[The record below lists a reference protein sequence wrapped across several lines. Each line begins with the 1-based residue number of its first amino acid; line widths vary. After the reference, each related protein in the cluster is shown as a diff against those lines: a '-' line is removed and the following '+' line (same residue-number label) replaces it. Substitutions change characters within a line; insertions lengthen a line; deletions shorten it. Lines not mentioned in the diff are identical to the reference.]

1 MNERNEE
8 RIIVKKAIKELA
20 EVYGITGEEYENCN
34 TWYDLSRLPL
44 PESFIEK
51 HTDEINWENISRY
64 QKLSENFIEKYAGEV
79 DWWIVSCRQKLS
91 ENFIEK
97 HVDDVDWMEICIC
110 QKLSE
115 GFMEKHTDEVDWESV
130 STYQQLSET
139 FIEKHSNEIDW
150 ENISSYQKL
159 SENFIGKHV
168 DDVNWVE
175 ICIYQKLSEGF
186 IEKYADKVNWI
197 CISIYQKLSENFIRK
212 YKNELNLHDIARH
225 QVISLKFAKELGVAD
240 VFLRHNNC
248 LKPISYWKKAV
259 KNTGLYECHKDYF
272 YAYKGIRSDR
282 YSCRNFQY
290 QYLPGGTYGCFS
302 DYSNAENSF
311 GLSAWTKED
320 AEKYCNELV
329 IKVKIY
335 YEDVTAV
342 VHDGG
347 KIRCKKMTV
356 LD

>member
-8 RIIVKKAIKELA
+8 RIIVKKAIEELA
-20 EVYGITGEEYENCN
+20 EVYKITGEKYENCD
-34 TWYDLSRLPL
+34 TWYDLSCLPL

-51 HTDEINWENISRY
+51 YFTMVNWYR
-64 QKLSENFIEKYAGEV
+64 
-79 DWWIVSCRQKLS
+79 
-91 ENFIEK
+91 
-97 HVDDVDWMEICIC
+97 
-110 QKLSE
+110 
-115 GFMEKHTDEVDWESV
+115 
-130 STYQQLSET
+130 
-139 FIEKHSNEIDW
+139 
-150 ENISSYQKL
+150 ISSYQKL
-159 SENFIGKHV
+159 SENFIDKHANDVKWNWISEYQRLSESFIEKYV
-168 DDVNWVE
+168 DKVNWIDISYCQKLSESFIEKYADKVDWIA
-175 ICIYQKLSEGF
+175 ICAYQKLSEGF
-186 IEKYADKVNWI
+186 IEKYAGEVDWHYV
-197 CISIYQKLSENFIRK
+197 SIYQKLSENFIRK

>member
-1 MNERNEE
+1 MNEKNEE
-8 RIIVKKAIKELA
+8 KITVKKAIKELA

-34 TWYDLSRLPL
+34 TWYDLSRMLLP
-44 PESFIEK
+44 
-51 HTDEINWENISRY
+51 
-64 QKLSENFIEKYAGEV
+64 
-79 DWWIVSCRQKLS
+79 

-97 HVDDVDWMEICIC
+97 HSD
-110 QKLSE
+110 
-115 GFMEKHTDEVDWESV
+115 
-130 STYQQLSET
+130 
-139 FIEKHSNEIDW
+139 EIDW

-159 SENFIGKHV
+159 SQKFIGKHADNV
-168 DDVNWVE
+168 DWLE

>member
-1 MNERNEE
+1 MNEKNEE
-8 RIIVKKAIKELA
+8 KITVKKAIKELA

-34 TWYDLSRLPL
+34 TWHDLSRMPL

-64 QKLSENFIEKYAGEV
+64 QKLSKTFIEKHTDEV
-79 DWWIVSCRQKLS
+79 DWWIVSYCQKLS
-91 ENFIEK
+91 ENFI
-97 HVDDVDWMEICIC
+97 
-110 QKLSE
+110 
-115 GFMEKHTDEVDWESV
+115 EKHTDEVDWESV

-139 FIEKHSNEIDW
+139 FIEKHSDEVDW
-150 ENISSYQKL
+150 ESVSLYQKL
-159 SENFIGKHV
+159 SEKFIEKHIHKV
-168 DDVNWVE
+168 DWE
-175 ICIYQKLSEGF
+175 GISIYQKLSEGF
-186 IEKYADKVNWI
+186 IERHADKVDWYYV
-197 CISIYQKLSENFIRK
+197 SIYQKLSENFIRK
-212 YKNELNLHDIARH
+212 YKNKLNLRGVAKH
-225 QVISLKFAKELGVAD
+225 QVISKKFARKLGVAD
-240 VFLRHNNC
+240 VFLRINNC
-248 LKPISYWKKAV
+248 LKPVSYWKKAV

-311 GLSAWTKED
+311 GLSAWTKEKAID
-320 AEKYCNELV
+320 YCNELI

>member
-20 EVYGITGEEYENCN
+20 EVYGITGEKYENCN
-34 TWYDLSRLPL
+34 TWHDLSRMPL
-44 PESFIEK
+44 PENFIEK
-51 HTDEINWENISRY
+51 HTDDVEWNWISAY
-64 QKLSENFIEKYAGEV
+64 QKLSETFIEKHV
-79 DWWIVSCRQKLS
+79 VKINWISISCCQKLS

-97 HVDDVDWMEICIC
+97 HVDDVNWISIYIC
-110 QKLSE
+110 
-115 GFMEKHTDEVDWESV
+115 
-130 STYQQLSET
+130 
-139 FIEKHSNEIDW
+139 
-150 ENISSYQKL
+150 
-159 SENFIGKHV
+159 
-168 DDVNWVE
+168 
-175 ICIYQKLSEGF
+175 QKLSEGF
-186 IEKYADKVNWI
+186 IEKYADKVDWDCYEI
-197 CISIYQKLSENFIRK
+197 ATYQKLSENFIRK
-212 YKNELNLHDIARH
+212 YKNKLNLHDIARH
-225 QVISLKFAKELGVAD
+225 QVISLKFARELGVAD

-248 LKPISYWKKAV
+248 LKPVSYWKKAV

-302 DYSNAENSF
+302 DYSDDENSF
-311 GLSAWTKED
+311 GLSAWTKEK
-320 AEKYCNELV
+320 ATNYCDELV

-335 YEDVTAV
+335 YKDVTAV

-356 LD
+356 LN

>member
-1 MNERNEE
+1 MNERNKKF
-8 RIIVKKAIKELA
+8 IKAIKELE
-20 EVYGITGEEYENCN
+20 EVGITYGYEKHRNDW
-34 TWYDLSRLPL
+34 WYLSTLPL
-44 PESFIEK
+44 PKKFIKKYFDELDLINIIMYQKMSEEFIEDIVK
-51 HTDEINWENISRY
+51 IVTYSSYHNLFLFWNYISGY
-64 QKLSENFIEKYAGEV
+64 QKLSEAFIEKYADKV
-79 DWWIVSCRQKLS
+79 DWY
-91 ENFIEK
+91 
-97 HVDDVDWMEICIC
+97 CI
-110 QKLSE
+110 SA
-115 GFMEKHTDEVDWESV
+115 
-130 STYQQLSET
+130 YQQLSED
-139 FIEKHSNEIDW
+139 FINKYSDMVDW
-150 ENISSYQKL
+150 ENIS
-159 SENFIGKHV
+159 
-168 DDVNWVE
+168 
-175 ICIYQKLSEGF
+175 IYQKLSETF

-225 QVISLKFAKELGVAD
+225 QVISLKFARELGVAD

-248 LKPISYWKKAV
+248 LKPISYWKKTV

-302 DYSNAENSF
+302 DYSDNENSF